1 MVIFNSYVS
10 LPEGTLQSWSLLGWK
25 IPMDFSA
32 KKIGSSMIINDNHLD
47 FFVIFQCQVKTF
59 NQDPVPKKVHWP
71 ASCLP
76 ETIGEQETPRMKWST
91 FGKPKHPFLKI
102 KSWDDTLIRW
112 RLKDSQ
118 RFQVLLHDQETCLKW
133 HETWGCS
140 GNGNGSSFSPN
151 GNCSIGKWLIFFL
164 KAWHPPRAVFP
175 PFYSVT
181 SERRPKYL
189 WQWDNGPDKKH
200 LEQWPPGY
208 SSSRIRFLFLVYAA
222 VYREWIQTYP

>member
-1 MVIFNSYVS
+1 
-10 LPEGTLQSWSLLGWK
+10 
-25 IPMDFSA
+25 
-32 KKIGSSMIINDNHLD
+32 MIIIQTW
-47 FFVIFQCQVKTF
+47 VIFQCQVKTF
-59 NQDPVPKKVHWP
+59 NQDPVPKSSLLLAVYQKPLENRKHREWNDRLLANQNIHSSKSKADMIP
-71 ASCLP
+71 WS
-76 ETIGEQETPRMKWST
+76 GEDWKILNGFRYYCMIK
-91 FGKPKHPFLKI
+91 KHALN
-102 KSWDDTLIRW
+102 DTKLG
-112 RLKDSQ
+112 
-118 RFQVLLHDQETCLKW
+118 VE
-133 HETWGCS
+133 